1 MSDDFEDVSV
11 VETTVEPVAGSTEP
25 VATPVDTPTEGTSS
39 DISSDERVLQDT
51 SGNDKTYEDYA
62 KRQAAQEQGHTID
75 APDNGRAPITEA
87 GRQKKADA
95 EEEKKSQFFEA
106 QQQAEARRKDFLEKD
121 HDFGGI
127 KMSGHDLAKIIDFIS
142 DPEKQKVLRERLGKS
157 GMPKE
162 KIDKGMKELNEYI
175 ELKKKEQ
182 EGQKLTEE
190 QQRRLKE
197 LEKSDEF
204 KVVAAAAAQ
213 QARDDGVKLSMDNS
227 ANIATA
233 RATAD
238 DRVRSQAKADVVE
251 VQAASKKLASSE
263 FTDDTVTSFE
273 ETSPSKPVAFVVA
286 SARDSLPKTVALTE
300 TFTDTIAT
308 QVANASNKPSLAMGA
323 EEVSLTNED
332 PKVAN
337 TNNIPNPAQRVQA
350 ATVVVASL

>member
-11 VETTVEPVAGSTEP
+11 VETTVEPVAGATEP
-25 VATPVDTPTEGTSS
+25 VAAPVDTPTEGTPS

-87 GRQKKADA
+87 GRQKKTDA

-127 KMSGHDLAKIIDFIS
+127 KMSGHDLAKMIDFIS
-142 DPEKQKVLRERLGKS
+142 NPQMQDKLRERLGKS

-197 LEKSDEF
+197 LEKSEEF
-204 KVVAAAAAQ
+204 RVVAQTANELHKSSLAAEITVENK
-213 QARDDGVKLSMDNS
+213 G
-227 ANIATA
+227 
-233 RATAD
+233 
-238 DRVRSQAKADVVE
+238 RVAEKSEISVGQG
-251 VQAASKKLASSE
+251 SKDFS
-263 FTDDTVTSFE
+263 DDTPPTS
-273 ETSPSKPVAFVVA
+273 S
-286 SARDSLPKTVALTE
+286 
-300 TFTDTIAT
+300 
-308 QVANASNKPSLAMGA
+308 ASNKVVSFSSYASNAITTSVTPQ
-323 EEVSLTNED
+323 EEFNLKAVGKSVD
-332 PKVAN
+332 VAPKHAQVA
-337 TNNIPNPAQRVQA
+337 QA
-350 ATVVVASL
+350 LSTSEPTVGLGI